1 MTIATQVI
9 AWCLVIVWVQPNFA
23 QLTRLPLTTVHYHH
37 SNGSHAPTAEFL
49 SVVSVYHMK
58 HVRV

>member
-1 MTIATQVI
+1 
-9 AWCLVIVWVQPNFA
+9 VIVGVQPPAA
-23 QLTRLPLTTVHYHH
+23 QLTRPPLSTVHYHH

-58 HVRV
+58 HVGV